1 MPLPPAA
8 PQSRRERLRAQTLAE
23 IREHA
28 FTQVD
33 DGGPRALSLNAI
45 GKAMGMSGPA
55 LYRYFESR
63 DELVAALTA
72 DAYTDLVATLQSAH
86 EDTPRRA
93 PAKRLVAVGEAY
105 RGWALAHPHRY
116 ALLFGEPAEQR
127 VEDEEAIAEV
137 HGGMRILLE
146 LIGELHAEAAAT
158 PAAGRARADKLDQQL
173 AAWSARRDAGADA
186 APALPPLVLR
196 LAVLTWTRL
205 HGVVS
210 LELAGVFADM
220 GLDAGLLLAAELDAV
235 VTAASGG
242 A

>member
-1 MPLPPAA
+1 LVAPLASG
-8 PQSRRERLRAQTLAE
+8 PQ
-23 IREHA
+23 
-28 FTQVD
+28 
-33 DGGPRALSLNAI
+33 ALSLNAI

-55 LYRYFESR
+55 LYRYFKSR

-72 DAYTDLVATLQSAH
+72 DAYTDLVATLQNAH
-86 EDTPRRA
+86 EDAARRA

-146 LIGELHAEAAAT
+146 LIGELHAA
-158 PAAGRARADKLDQQL
+158 PGRARADKLDQQL
-173 AAWSARRDAGADA
+173 AAWSARRDADA
-186 APALPPLVLR
+186 APAPPAQVLR

-220 GLDAGLLLAAELDAV
+220 GLDADLLLAAELDAV

>member
-1 MPLPPAA
+1 MPLPPAP
-8 PQSRRERLRAQTLAE
+8 PQSRRERVRAQTLAE

-33 DGGPRALSLNAI
+33 DGGPQALSLNAI

-55 LYRYFESR
+55 LYRYFKGR
-63 DELVAALTA
+63 DELVAALTH
-72 DAYTDLVATLQSAH
+72 DAYVDLVATLQQAH
-86 EDTPRRA
+86 EQAARRA

-105 RGWALAHPHRY
+105 RGWALAYPHRY
-116 ALLFGEPAEQR
+116 ALLFGEPAEWR
-127 VEDEEAIAEV
+127 VEGEEAIAEV

-146 LIGELHAEAAAT
+146 LIGELHAEAAGT
-158 PAAGRARADKLDQQL
+158 PGRGRADKLDQQL
-173 AAWSARRDAGADA
+173 AAWSALRDADA
-186 APALPPLVLR
+186 TPALSPLVLR

-220 GLDAGLLLAAELDAV
+220 GLDGGLLLAAELDGIV
-235 VTAASGG
+235 VEAQTGV
-242 A
+242 

>member
-1 MPLPPAA
+1 MSLPPAP

-55 LYRYFESR
+55 LYRYYASR
-63 DELVAALTA
+63 DELVGALTG
-72 DAYTDLVATLQSAH
+72 DAYADLVATLRRAH
-86 EDTPRRA
+86 EEAARRA
-93 PAKRLVAVGEAY
+93 PAKRLVAVCEAY
-105 RGWALAHPHRY
+105 RAWALAHPRRY
-116 ALLFGEPAEQR
+116 ALLFGEPAGRR
-127 VEDEEAIAEV
+127 VEGEAAIAEV

-146 LIGELHAEAAAT
+146 LIGLLHAEAAAA
-158 PAAGRARADKLDQQL
+158 PGRARPDKLDQQL
-173 AAWSARRDAGADA
+173 AAWSARRDTDA
-186 APALPPLVLR
+186 APPPPLVAR

-210 LELAGVFADM
+210 LELAGVFAGM

-235 VTAASGG
+235 ATAASGG

>member
-1 MPLPPAA
+1 VPLPPAP

-33 DGGPRALSLNAI
+33 DGGPQALSLNAI

-55 LYRYFESR
+55 LYRYFKGR

-72 DAYTDLVATLQSAH
+72 DAYVDLVATLQGAH
-86 EDTPRRA
+86 GDATRRA

-116 ALLFGEPAEQR
+116 ALLFGEPAERR
-127 VEDEEAIAEV
+127 VEGEEAIAEV

-146 LIGELHAEAAAT
+146 LIGELHAEAAA
-158 PAAGRARADKLDQQL
+158 ARTDKLDQQL
-173 AAWSARRDAGADA
+173 AAWSARRDPDA
-186 APALPPLVLR
+186 AALPPPVLR

-210 LELAGVFADM
+210 LEIAGVFADM
-220 GLDAGLLLAAELDAV
+220 GLDGGLLLATELDAV
-235 VTAASGG
+235 ATAASGG

>member
-1 MPLPPAA
+1 MPLPPAP

-23 IREHA
+23 IRQHA

-33 DGGPRALSLNAI
+33 DGGPQALSLNAI

-55 LYRYFESR
+55 LYRYFKGR

-72 DAYTDLVATLQSAH
+72 DAYVDLVATLQSAH
-86 EDTPRRA
+86 EDAARRA

-116 ALLFGEPAEQR
+116 ALLFGEPAERR
-127 VEDEEAIAEV
+127 VEGEEAIAEV

-146 LIGELHAEAAAT
+146 LIGELHAAAAD
-158 PAAGRARADKLDQQL
+158 ASGRERARADQLDQQL
-173 AAWSARRDAGADA
+173 AAWSALRDPDA
-186 APALPPLVLR
+186 AAAPPPPVLR
-196 LAVLTWTRL
+196 LAVLAWTRL

-220 GLDAGLLLAAELDAV
+220 GLDGGLLLAAELDAIV
-235 VTAASGG
+235 AAAQIGV
-242 A
+242 

>member
-1 MPLPPAA
+1 MPLPPAP
-8 PQSRRERLRAQTLAE
+8 PQSRRERVRAQTLAE

-55 LYRYFESR
+55 LYRYFKGR

-72 DAYTDLVATLQSAH
+72 EAYVDLVATLQQAH
-86 EDTPRRA
+86 EDAARRA
-93 PAKRLVAVGEAY
+93 AAKRLVAVGEAY
-105 RGWALAHPHRY
+105 RGWALAYPHRY
-116 ALLFGEPAEQR
+116 ALLFGEPAERR
-127 VEDEEAIAEV
+127 VEGEEAIAEV

-146 LIGELHAEAAAT
+146 LIGELYAEAA
-158 PAAGRARADKLDQQL
+158 GARTDKLDQQL
-173 AAWSARRDAGADA
+173 AAWSTRRDPDA
-186 APALPPLVLR
+186 AALPPLVLR
-196 LAVLTWTRL
+196 LAVLAWTRL

-220 GLDAGLLLAAELDAV
+220 GLDGGLLLAAELDAIV
-235 VTAASGG
+235 AEAQTGV
-242 A
+242 